1 VAINRL
7 NPDYPDAGLV
17 QMMPT
22 SVAVGSGSSTV
33 NGNGQVSF
41 SGSSSVS
48 LNGVFSSTYAHYF
61 VIIDY
66 SANGGG
72 STLRLRASSTDN
84 SNANFIIR
92 GWSVPDTAGGQY
104 PIQLNSQT
112 SMTLGTVSTSANFG
126 TRTTMHIMSPQEN
139 KATGIYV
146 DSAYST
152 SNSSGEGYFY
162 RGTHREN
169 YQADGF
175 TLINPANMTGALSVY
190 GYRN

>member
-1 VAINRL
+1 MTKARDL
-7 NPDYPDAGLV
+7 ASGGFGLV
-17 QMMPT
+17 LMKPS
-22 SVAVGSGSSTV
+22 SVSAGATD
-33 NGNGQVSF
+33 NGKGTISF
-41 SGSSSVS
+41 SGVTSVS
-48 LNGVFSSTYAHYF
+48 LNGVFNSTYTHYF
-61 VIIDY
+61 VVIDY

-72 STLRLRASSTDN
+72 STLRLRASNTDN

-92 GWSVPDTAGGQY
+92 GWGVPDSAGGQY

-126 TRTTMHIMSPQEN
+126 ARTTMHIMSPQEN
-139 KATGIYV
+139 KATSIYV

-152 SNSSGEGYFY
+152 TNSSGEGYFY

-175 TLINPANMTGALSVY
+175 TLINSANMTGTLSVY
-190 GYRN
+190 GYNK